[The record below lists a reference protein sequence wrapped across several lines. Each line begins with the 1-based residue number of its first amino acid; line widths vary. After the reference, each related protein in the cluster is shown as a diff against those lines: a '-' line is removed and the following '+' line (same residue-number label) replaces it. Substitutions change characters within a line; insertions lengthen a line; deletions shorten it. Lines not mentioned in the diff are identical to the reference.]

1 MFETNSKFPKIF
13 VYMMSVL
20 AAIMFVGIFFSAK
33 IVGGA
38 YFIALLICGIIFIL
52 DRKYGS
58 ILTNYKLTY
67 LLYELVNL
75 IAVLSVIVYE
85 YSKHTET
92 LNVFLILLL
101 VVEIVMGIVDIFLL
115 KNKQLT
121 KTKNLIIDFIKLC
134 SMVCIITYF
143 FNVSKLFFAIFAF
156 VFESMNIAVKVVT
169 YIENKNNVIE
179 QIKPQEKLEDIIHS
193 DDDEGDGE

>member
-1 MFETNSKFPKIF
+1 MFESNSKFPRIF
-13 VYMMSVL
+13 VHMMSLL
-20 AAIMFVGIFFSAK
+20 AAIMLVGMFFSAK

-38 YFIALLICGIIFIL
+38 YFIAMLICAIIFIL

-58 ILTNYKLTY
+58 ILTNYKVTY
-67 LLYELVNL
+67 LLFEMVNF

-92 LNVFLILLL
+92 LNVFLILL
-101 VVEIVMGIVDIFLL
+101 VIVELVMGVIDIFLI

-134 SMVCIITYF
+134 SMICIITYF

-156 VFESMNIAVKVVT
+156 VFESVNIAVKVIN
-169 YIENKNNVIE
+169 YIDNKNYQVE
-179 QIKPQEKLEDIIHS
+179 QNLVQEKIEDIIHS
-193 DDDEGDGE
+193 DDGGDGE

>member
-38 YFIALLICGIIFIL
+38 YFIAMLICGIIFIL

-101 VVEIVMGIVDIFLL
+101 AVEIVMGIVDIFLL

-169 YIENKNNVIE
+169 YIENKNHAIE
-179 QIKPQEKLEDIIHS
+179 QSKPQENLEDIIHS
-193 DDDEGDGE
+193 DDGGDGE

>member
-1 MFETNSKFPKIF
+1 MFETNSKFPRIF

-20 AAIMFVGIFFSAK
+20 ASIMFVGIFFGVK
-33 IVGGA
+33 LVGGA

-52 DRKYGS
+52 DKKYGS
-58 ILTNYKLTY
+58 ILTNYKVTY
-67 LLYELVNL
+67 LLFELVNL

-85 YSKHTET
+85 YSSHTET
-92 LNVFLILLL
+92 LNVFLILL
-101 VVEIVMGIVDIFLL
+101 VVIELVMGIIDIFLI

-143 FNVSKLFFAIFAF
+143 FNL
-156 VFESMNIAVKVVT
+156 VF
-169 YIENKNNVIE
+169 
-179 QIKPQEKLEDIIHS
+179 
-193 DDDEGDGE
+193 

>member
-20 AAIMFVGIFFSAK
+20 AAIMFIGIFFSAK

-38 YFIALLICGIIFIL
+38 YFIAMLICAILFIL

-58 ILTNYKLTY
+58 ILTNYKVTY
-67 LLYELVNL
+67 LLFELVNFV
-75 IAVLSVIVYE
+75 AVLSVIVYE
-85 YSKHTET
+85 FSKHTET
-92 LNVFLILLL
+92 LNVFLILL
-101 VVEIVMGIVDIFLL
+101 VAVEFVMAIIDIFLI

-156 VFESMNIAVKVVT
+156 VFESINIAVKFIT
-169 YIENKNNVIE
+169 YIENKDNLAAQTVSH
-179 QIKPQEKLEDIIHS
+179 EKLEDIIHS
-193 DDDEGDGE
+193 DDGGDGE

>member
-38 YFIALLICGIIFIL
+38 YFIAMLICGIIFIL

-58 ILTNYKLTY
+58 ILTNYKVTY

-169 YIENKNNVIE
+169 YIENKNHAIE
-179 QIKPQEKLEDIIHS
+179 QSKPQENLEDIIHS
-193 DDDEGDGE
+193 DDGGDGE